1 MLLNDRF
8 RSLARRLLPPGLRRP
23 LGRLA
28 GFLDH
33 HVIYP
38 LAGLWFDL
46 SGGRFKTDGCEFEI
60 PREVTSR
67 SYRATFVLGDYEED
81 ERALIRKFLKPED
94 SVLEFG
100 ACMGIVSCVT
110 NKLLRDKSRHVVVE
124 ANPMLI
130 PTIHRNRE
138 INQCGFLVENCAG
151 SNEREVTF
159 YLHPVYVV
167 GGTYQRESGREVRVP
182 GRTIRELN
190 ERYGP
195 FTTLIV
201 DVEGAERDLLEGSA
215 DVLRQFRLIILET
228 HDWAIG
234 AEATERCR
242 QLLAAAGLKKVG
254 DAGATEA
261 WQRPAPGL

>member
-81 ERALIRKFLKPED
+81 ERALIRKFLRPED

-110 NKLLRDKSRHVVVE
+110 NRLLRDKSRHVVVE

-138 INQCGFLVENCAG
+138 INHCGFLVENCAG
-151 SNEREVTF
+151 SNQRELTF
-159 YLHPVYVV
+159 YLHPLFVV
-167 GGTYQRESGREVRVP
+167 GGTYQRQSGREVRVP
-182 GRTIRELN
+182 GRSIRELN

-195 FTTLIV
+195 FSTLIM
-201 DVEGAERDLLEGSA
+201 DVEGAELDLLKGSL
-215 DVLRQFRLIILET
+215 DVLGQFRLIILET

-234 AEATERCR
+234 EDGVQRCR
-242 QLLAAAGLKKVG
+242 EILTAAGLALQEH
-254 DAGATEA
+254 AGATEA
-261 WQRPAPGL
+261 WLRT

>member
-8 RSLARRLLPPGLRRP
+8 RKLARRHLPPGLRRP
-23 LGRLA
+23 LGILA
-28 GFLDH
+28 GFADH
-33 HVIYP
+33 HVIHP

-46 SGGRFKTDGCEFEI
+46 SGGRFRTDGCEFEI
-60 PREVTSR
+60 PRKITSR
-67 SYRATFVLGDYEED
+67 SYRATFVLGNYEED
-81 ERALIRKFLKPED
+81 ERELIRKFLKPED

-138 INQCGFLVENCAG
+138 INRCGFLVENCAG
-151 SNEREVTF
+151 SNQRELTF
-159 YLHPVYVV
+159 YLHPLFVV

-182 GRTIRELN
+182 GRSILELN

-195 FTTLIV
+195 FTTLIM
-201 DVEGAERDLLEGSA
+201 DVEGAELDLLQGSSS
-215 DVLRQFRLIILET
+215 LLQQFRLIILET
-228 HDWAIG
+228 HAWAIG
-234 AEATERCR
+234 EGGVQLCR
-242 QLLAAAGLKKVG
+242 EILTAAGLTLQER
-254 DAGATEA
+254 AGATEA
-261 WQRPAPGL
+261 WLRT